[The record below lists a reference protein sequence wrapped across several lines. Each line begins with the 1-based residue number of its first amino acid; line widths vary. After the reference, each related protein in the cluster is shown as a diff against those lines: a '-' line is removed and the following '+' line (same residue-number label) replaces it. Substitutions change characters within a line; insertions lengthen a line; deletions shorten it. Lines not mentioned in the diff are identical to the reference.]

1 MSTRVNMHHIA
12 KRAGVALGT
21 VSHVI
26 NGSAV
31 VREPLRRRVLEA
43 IEALGYQPSQ
53 LARGLRRDYT
63 NMIGMIIPDIT
74 NPFFPALVRA
84 AEDVAYAH
92 LYRLVLCNSDN
103 DPKKEASYLSELQS
117 YLPAGLLLIP
127 AVDSQLSEQP
137 TWNGRA
143 IPAVCIDRKPKGW
156 TGDVVRAGNE
166 AGAYAATLH
175 MIDLGHR
182 RVATITGPTHLINAQ
197 ERLRGFRRAVKQAG
211 LALPSEYVQHGQF
224 DRVSGFEAALTLL
237 RPASRPT
244 AIFAANDLMAMGAIM
259 AVRELGLG
267 CPEDVSVVGFDNLDL
282 VDLLEPPLT
291 TVQQPVY
298 RLGVTATELLIQRI
312 TGLKDAPRE
321 ILLETELIRR
331 GSVMRMKNSA
341 EQRREKSPG
350 TCKLDDK
357 SRKTAGS
364 KRRAEIS

>member
-1 MSTRVNMHHIA
+1 MHHIA

-43 IEALGYQPSQ
+43 IQTLGYQPSQ

-127 AVDSQLSEQP
+127 AVDSQLKEQP
-137 TWNGRA
+137 TRNGRA
-143 IPAVCIDRKPKGW
+143 VPAVCIDRKPKGW

-166 AGAYAATLH
+166 EGGLRCNTSPDRSWPSTRGNDYRANPSDQCAG
-175 MIDLGHR
+175 
-182 RVATITGPTHLINAQ
+182 TI
-197 ERLRGFRRAVKQAG
+197 EGFSQSGQAG
-211 LALPSEYVQHGQF
+211 
-224 DRVSGFEAALTLL
+224 
-237 RPASRPT
+237 
-244 AIFAANDLMAMGAIM
+244 GA
-259 AVRELGLG
+259 
-267 CPEDVSVVGFDNLDL
+267 
-282 VDLLEPPLT
+282 
-291 TVQQPVY
+291 
-298 RLGVTATELLIQRI
+298 
-312 TGLKDAPRE
+312 
-321 ILLETELIRR
+321 
-331 GSVMRMKNSA
+331 
-341 EQRREKSPG
+341 
-350 TCKLDDK
+350 
-357 SRKTAGS
+357 
-364 KRRAEIS
+364 